1 MRRFIIFAFVGMFV
15 IRNVTSR
22 THRYPLNLT
31 RLLRSKKLNDN
42 KEETRTVCDSEK
54 CKETA
59 NLLLENMNKSVDP
72 CNDFYEFACGR
83 WPEHN
88 PIPEE
93 QDAWS
98 ATDVIDSKV
107 QQQIQ
112 EILEAAPAKD
122 DLKLVKLAKKW
133 YKACMDT
140 DAMEKRGIEPLVS
153 TLSRLGGWPMLTD
166 NWNKQEY
173 SWQEVDDHYMRLTG
187 RNSLHDVRIKEHS
200 SDPIVVEID
209 TPHLLPGSK
218 KLQAV
223 LEGYA
228 GEDED
233 EEENEGKSVSD
244 EDPSDEEKQSD
255 ETQDEPGSEGED
267 DSEYD
272 DDDDDNYDND
282 DYYDCDD
289 DDDDGSSDDDDDNDD
304 GSGECDDDDD
314 DDEGDDEDIK
324 ERINK
329 KKITSKIVHKKRKN
343 KKLQHVGRTSSSI
356 QVTKKHSIRKMEKQK
371 TRKATVTGVNNKYTQ
386 HINRRKKVHILKNQR
401 NHLKKIFRK
410 TKKILDNM
418 DTTTFQINI
427 NEIKKKN
434 LIQQYINYILKVA
447 NVIAKKM
454 NINISQQRL
463 LNDINDMVEF
473 QLNLIQIIPKHYSLD
488 GITTTLN
495 NFQEWYDRK
504 NPKTNGKIDWI
515 NKIIT
520 LFDEVNKIVDDDLS
534 IEVNAPNYF
543 ISLVSLLDETSTR
556 TIINYIHWNFISK
569 MVKATTN
576 EMRELYDSWE
586 KALSKE
592 ELFYPRNRS
601 EICKGSRE
609 IKEVLAYEFVR
620 KYFTNDVLEIAIKMF
635 NEIEEEMEYL
645 IQNSDWLNDK
655 GKNFAS
661 AKLKNMKK
669 MIGYP
674 NWYKNISIIQDYYQ
688 ELSFGC
694 SYYENILRYNKFSK
708 WKSLRMVVNV
718 DADDSWLLDPLDV
731 NAYYLPWTNALIVS
745 AANFENPWFACGQP
759 QALNYGMVGAIM
771 GHEVNHGFDDQ
782 GYMYDKDGTFLGWF
796 SAMADAY
803 DKKKDCF
810 VEQFN
815 NYPIDTKT
823 NKKIKDYGEQTTG
836 DNIADTMGLQA
847 IFKAYQSNQKKNNT
861 TDAILPGLED
871 FTSNQLFFLGFAN
884 SWCEAIKSD
893 KLMTIAENDE
903 HSIARLRVIGS
914 VSNSDDFAEAYNCLV
929 GSPMNPEKKCNIW
942 K

>member
-1 MRRFIIFAFVGMFV
+1 
-15 IRNVTSR
+15 
-22 THRYPLNLT
+22 
-31 RLLRSKKLNDN
+31 
-42 KEETRTVCDSEK
+42 
-54 CKETA
+54 
-59 NLLLENMNKSVDP
+59 
-72 CNDFYEFACGR
+72 
-83 WPEHN
+83 
-88 PIPEE
+88 
-93 QDAWS
+93 
-98 ATDVIDSKV
+98 
-107 QQQIQ
+107 
-112 EILEAAPAKD
+112 
-122 DLKLVKLAKKW
+122 
-133 YKACMDT
+133 
-140 DAMEKRGIEPLVS
+140 
-153 TLSRLGGWPMLTD
+153 
-166 NWNKQEY
+166 
-173 SWQEVDDHYMRLTG
+173 
-187 RNSLHDVRIKEHS
+187 
-200 SDPIVVEID
+200 
-209 TPHLLPGSK
+209 
-218 KLQAV
+218 
-223 LEGYA
+223 
-228 GEDED
+228 
-233 EEENEGKSVSD
+233 
-244 EDPSDEEKQSD
+244 
-255 ETQDEPGSEGED
+255 
-267 DSEYD
+267 
-272 DDDDDNYDND
+272 
-282 DYYDCDD
+282 
-289 DDDDGSSDDDDDNDD
+289 
-304 GSGECDDDDD
+304 
-314 DDEGDDEDIK
+314 
-324 ERINK
+324 
-329 KKITSKIVHKKRKN
+329 
-343 KKLQHVGRTSSSI
+343 
-356 QVTKKHSIRKMEKQK
+356 
-371 TRKATVTGVNNKYTQ
+371 
-386 HINRRKKVHILKNQR
+386 
-401 NHLKKIFRK
+401 
-410 TKKILDNM
+410 
-418 DTTTFQINI
+418 
-427 NEIKKKN
+427 
-434 LIQQYINYILKVA
+434 
-447 NVIAKKM
+447 
-454 NINISQQRL
+454 
-463 LNDINDMVEF
+463 
-473 QLNLIQIIPKHYSLD
+473 
-488 GITTTLN
+488 
-495 NFQEWYDRK
+495 
-504 NPKTNGKIDWI
+504 
-515 NKIIT
+515 
-520 LFDEVNKIVDDDLS
+520 
-534 IEVNAPNYF
+534 
-543 ISLVSLLDETSTR
+543 
-556 TIINYIHWNFISK
+556 

-669 MIGYP
+669 MIGYRIGTKYF
-674 NWYKNISIIQDYYQ
+674 NHTGL
-688 ELSFGC
+688 LS
-694 SYYENILRYNKFSK
+694 R
-708 WKSLRMVVNV
+708 
-718 DADDSWLLDPLDV
+718 
-731 NAYYLPWTNALIVS
+731 IVS

-942 K
+942 NQNEEENEEKTKGESGSDEDPSDEEKQSNEGKDEPENEDENDLQIDINVDVNDKNDDDDDCNDCNNCGEGSGDNDEDDDDDDDDDNDDDDDDDDDDNDYDDDDIKKRINKKKITGKIAHRRNKKLRHIGQTKNEVVKKQSIHKTKKQRTKRWAKATDIHSKQMQRVNSHKKLHVQKSQRKHLKKIFRNTKKILDNIDTMSSWINTEDIINADKIVEYSNYVLNVANIIAKGMDIDTSEERLTNDIKNIMGLVGFVVWRVCVCQLDGFYVHHRRSRASAVALTLPSAVCFLYVRKAEWATGKGKLRAGFPNKATFMGTFLYS